1 MTGDR
6 HDGSSLASGGL
17 CYRRNADGDAVVLHR
32 QNLTPCTRLEGV
44 RGLYPVGSR
53 RSVEHEHPEGIVLS
67 IEDAE
72 RLGLR
77 SDGAPWSDWP
87 DLPPAP
93 RDLCPGLA
101 SMILARQR
109 TQELRED
116 PDSLTL
122 PTLEEAADLVAFLL
136 ARALPFGCETSREG
150 ATIEHGP
157 YLSYLVHIPN
167 PLPPGITLDM
177 LLRAVRTGLMR
188 RAYEAHADEAFAA
201 NDRKI
206 AQWQAVQD
214 RARDRFAMQQRNRVA
229 HTVLILKAKGA

>member
-1 MTGDR
+1 MP
-6 HDGSSLASGGL
+6 LALSDVI
-17 CYRRNADGDAVVLHR
+17 YRRNTDGNAVLLHR
-32 QNLTPCTRLEGV
+32 QNLTPCTRIEGV

-53 RSVEHEHPEGIVLS
+53 RSVEHEHPEGIVLRV
-67 IEDAE
+67 EDAE

-77 SDGAPWSDWP
+77 SDGVAWSAWP
-87 DLPPAP
+87 SLPPAP
-93 RDLCPGLA
+93 RDLCPSLA

-109 TQELRED
+109 YREYTED
-116 PDSLTL
+116 PEDLSLSTV
-122 PTLEEAADLVAFLL
+122 EEAADLVAYLL
-136 ARALPFGCETSREG
+136 AHGLPFGVDAHREG
-150 ATIEHGP
+150 ATIMRGP
-157 YLSYLVHIPN
+157 YLSYTVHIPS
-167 PLPPGITLDM
+167 PLPSGITLDM
-177 LLRAVRTGLMR
+177 LLGAVRTGLMR